1 MKHRILVFAA
11 IVVGIALAP
20 ATAWAKG
27 AKDVTISG
35 PGLNRPVT
43 VENTVGPH
51 VVEVNR
57 LAEATGLFYAAFRT
71 KPSPMTRAR
80 PAGRLGPRYRAVY
93 ELYASEATTV
103 TIRQDIYPFAA
114 AGFASYTPPGQR
126 ALDKTATSGW
136 YVTSDTT
143 NTGIDGRRATGM
155 LVALGVLDRH
165 ARDIDATREVGTP
178 RRRLLDV

>member
-1 MKHRILVFAA
+1 M
-11 IVVGIALAP
+11 
-20 ATAWAKG
+20 WAKG

-35 PGLNRPVT
+35 PGLHRPVT

-57 LAEATGLFYAAFRT
+57 LAEATGVFYAAFRT

-103 TIRQDIYPFAA
+103 TIRQDVYRSRPQGSSATPRP
-114 AGFASYTPPGQR
+114 ASVLCRRP
-126 ALDKTATSGW
+126 
-136 YVTSDTT
+136 
-143 NTGIDGRRATGM
+143 RRA
-155 LVALGVLDRH
+155 
-165 ARDIDATREVGTP
+165 VGT
-178 RRRLLDV
+178 